1 MTMWAVGPVFT
12 FIPTVVELVLV
23 CGLLAQK
30 VSGMVAAIVLV
41 TFTAYVA
48 WTVHI
53 TTQAAESRKQVPCY
67 TVISVPTVHFPGCN
81 FAGRGKQFFQ
91 RHDLGY
97 DKHWTYITQVYD

>member
-1 MTMWAVGPVFT
+1 MRRASGSDMTMWAVGPVFT

-53 TTQAAESRKQVPCY
+53 TTQAAESRKQVNKLENLATGKAVDALLNY
-67 TVISVPTVHFPGCN
+67 ETVVQVCP
-81 FAGRGKQFFQ
+81 
-91 RHDLGY
+91 DLLAHGM
-97 DKHWTYITQVYD
+97 

>member
-1 MTMWAVGPVFT
+1 MRRASGSDMTMWAVGLVFT

-53 TTQAAESRKQVPCY
+53 TTQAAESRKQVPCS
-67 TVISVPTVHFPGCN
+67 TAICVPTVSLS
-81 FAGRGKQFFQ
+81 RVQFCWERKAVFSEA
-91 RHDLGY
+91 
-97 DKHWTYITQVYD
+97 